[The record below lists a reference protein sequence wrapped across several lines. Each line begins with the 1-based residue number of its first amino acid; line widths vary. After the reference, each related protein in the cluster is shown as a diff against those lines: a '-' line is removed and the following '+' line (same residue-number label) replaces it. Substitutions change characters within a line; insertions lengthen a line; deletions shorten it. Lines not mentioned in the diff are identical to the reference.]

1 MLANRRHVLAALSAA
16 LVLLFAVPAAAQA
29 SWGSIAINPE
39 DGTVG
44 IASGKGSARAAKVAA
59 KNRCGDRHCKA
70 ALWVFNGWG
79 AVVKKKNGTYFG
91 GIGRTKAKAF
101 ANARKRARERAPAY
115 ASVFSGFS

>member
-1 MLANRRHVLAALSAA
+1 LSVRPRSALVALAGA
-16 LVLLFAVPAAAQA
+16 LVLLFAVPALAQA

-39 DGTVG
+39 TGKVG
-44 IASGKGSARAAKVAA
+44 ISSGKSSAQAAKRAA
-59 KNRCGDRHCKA
+59 KNRCGNRHCKS

-79 AVVKKKNGTYFG
+79 AVVKKKSGVYIS

-101 ANARKRARERAPAY
+101 ANARKRAGERAPAY

>member
-1 MLANRRHVLAALSAA
+1 MRTRACLSFFCVLFLLAAMPA
-16 LVLLFAVPAAAQA
+16 LAQA

-39 DGTVG
+39 TGHYG
-44 IASGKGSARAAKVAA
+44 LSAGKASAAAAKLAA
-59 KNRCGDRHCKA
+59 KNRCGDPHCKS

-79 AVVKKKNGTYFG
+79 AVVLKKNGVYIS

-101 ANARKRARERAPAY
+101 ANARKRAREQAPAF